1 LVHADRFLH
10 SGFFWRGELHLEPAL
25 ARAKDA
31 RGTSERRPPTKG
43 PIGADTLADRL
54 KTQFT
59 GAKHTTTLAHDK
71 RADEDRDVRIPN
83 DVDAC

>member
-25 ARAKDA
+25 ARARTHEA
-31 RGTSERRPPTKG
+31 RAS
-43 PIGADTLADRL
+43 ADRL